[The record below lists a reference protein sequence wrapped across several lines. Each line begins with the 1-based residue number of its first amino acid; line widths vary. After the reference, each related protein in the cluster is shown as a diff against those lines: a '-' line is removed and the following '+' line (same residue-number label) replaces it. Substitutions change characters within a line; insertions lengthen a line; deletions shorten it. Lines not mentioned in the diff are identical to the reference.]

1 MSAIVEK
8 SDTAVPVARVTET
21 INSLDEMRELFLWRF
36 KDVDRS
42 KVMVMYKVNTNYY
55 SETTKIFYY

>member
-42 KVMVMYKVNTNYY
+42 NVMVMYKVNTNC
-55 SETTKIFYY
+55 SETNKIFYY

>member
-8 SDTAVPVARVTET
+8 STSAPAAKVTET

-36 KDVDRS
+36 KDVDRA
-42 KVMVMYKVNTNYY
+42 KVMVMYKV
-55 SETTKIFYY
+55 SCS